1 VSAAL
6 SRRGLLGAGALVLA
20 FSLRPAAVR
29 AQDAGPPLPG
39 SLKESPE
46 LDAWLRIDAFGAVT
60 LFTGKAELGQ
70 GVKTALLQVAAEELE
85 VPLGGIALVTADTAR
100 TPNEGYTAGSHSMQ
114 DSGTAIRH
122 AAAQLRQ
129 MLIERAAERLGRPA
143 GELRAERGAVAT
155 PDGRRIGY
163 GELVQGLDL
172 HRRASPESPLKP
184 AAAFTVMGQPVPRVD
199 IPAKLTGAPAYVQD
213 MRPEGIVHARVVR
226 PPAPGA
232 RLASLDPGPAE
243 ALPGVIAV
251 VRDGNFLA
259 VVAGKEWQAIKAM
272 RLLAAGARWEGG
284 PNLPRQED
292 LFPALRALP
301 TEDTAI
307 LERAAPRPAPA
318 GAREVRAAYT
328 RQYQAH
334 GSIGPSCALAR
345 DVDGTMTVWTHTQGV
360 YPLRA
365 ALAEMLGRDPEQVR
379 CIHTEGSGCYGHNGA
394 DDVAADAALVAR
406 ALPGRPVRLQWMREQ
421 EAAWEPLSAAMMTEA
436 RATLGADGRV
446 LDWDYGVWSNTHNAR
461 PGKAGDLLAATHL
474 ARPFVPSPPRAM
486 PQPEGGGDRNAIP
499 LYAFPGARVMHHF
512 IPEMPLRVSA
522 MRSLGAYMNVFSI
535 ESFMDELAATAG
547 ADPVVFRLAHLEDER
562 ARAVVSLAAERF
574 GWKPGA
580 ALPPGRGRGFG
591 FARYKN
597 LAAYCAVAAEV
608 MVERETGRARPIRVV
623 AAVDS
628 GTVVNPDG
636 LRNQVEGAIIQSTS
650 WTLYERVDF
659 TPEGVTAVDWSTYP
673 ILRFGAVP
681 ETVEVHLID
690 RPDTPFLGAGET
702 GQGPTAAAI
711 GNAVAHATGRRMRDL
726 PMTRERIKAAI
737 GV

>member
-6 SRRGLLGAGALVLA
+6 PRRGLLAGALVLA
-20 FSLRPAAVR
+20 FALRPAA
-29 AQDAGPPLPG
+29 AQEAGGPVLPG
-39 SLKESPE
+39 SLKETPE
-46 LDAWLRIDAFGAVT
+46 LDAWLRIDAAGAVT

-70 GVKTALLQVAAEELE
+70 GVKTALLQIAAEELE
-85 VPLGGIALVTADTAR
+85 VPLAAIALVTADTAR
-100 TPNEGYTAGSHSMQ
+100 TPDEGYTAGSHSMQ

-129 MLIERAAERLGRPA
+129 LLIERAAERLGRPA
-143 GELRAERGAVAT
+143 GALRAERGAVVT
-155 PDGRRIGY
+155 PEGTRLGY
-163 GELVQGLDL
+163 GDLVGGLDL
-172 HRRASPESPLKP
+172 HRRARPGSPLKP
-184 AAAFTVMGQPVPRVD
+184 AAAFTVMGRPVPRVD

-213 MRPEGIVHARVVR
+213 LRPEGMVHARVVR

-232 RLASLDPGPAE
+232 RLVSLDRRAAE

-251 VRDGNFLA
+251 VRDGDFLA
-259 VVAGKEWQAIKAM
+259 VAAEKEWGAIKAM

-284 PNLPRQED
+284 PGLPRQAD
-292 LFPALRALP
+292 LFAALRALP

-307 LERAAPRPAPA
+307 LDRPAPA
-318 GAREVRAAYT
+318 SAGTGAREMRAAYT

-334 GSIGPSCALAR
+334 GSIGPSCALAQE
-345 DVDGTMTVWTHTQGV
+345 VDGTMTVWTHTQGV

-365 ALAEMLGRDPEQVR
+365 ALAEMLGRGPERVR
-379 CIHTEGSGCYGHNGA
+379 CIHAEGSGCYGHNGA

-421 EAAWEPLSAAMMTEA
+421 EAAWEPLGAAMTTEVRA
-436 RATLGADGRV
+436 RLGADGRV
-446 LDWDYGVWSNTHNAR
+446 QDWDYAVRSNTHNAR

-474 ARPFVPSPPRAM
+474 AQPFAPSPPRAI

-512 IPEMPLRVSA
+512 IPTMPLRVSA
-522 MRSLGAYMNVFSI
+522 MRALGAYMNVFSI
-535 ESFMDELAATAG
+535 ESFMDELAAAAG
-547 ADPVVFRLAHLEDER
+547 ADPVAFRLAHLEDAR
-562 ARAVVSLAAERF
+562 ARAVVTLAAERF
-574 GWKPGA
+574 GWEPGA

-608 MVERETGRARPIRVV
+608 AVERETGRARPVRVV
-623 AAVDS
+623 AAVDA
-628 GTVVNPDG
+628 GQVVNPDG

-650 WTLYERVDF
+650 WTLFESVDF
-659 TPEGVTAVDWSTYP
+659 TPDGVTSVDWSTYP
-673 ILRFGAVP
+673 ILRFKAVP
-681 ETVEVHLID
+681 ERVEVHLVD